1 MTRHRNALSNEKG
14 FALFYMAV
22 FLTVLLIFV
31 GLAVDTGRAY
41 VVQAQLSKAVDG
53 AALGAARMLNSGN
66 PQQEAANIYR
76 ANFPNGYMGT
86 TSSTSPSDSRVLH
99 DDHRRRDWCQRGQR
113 PGDGGRADD
122 LHEARELHRADG
134 QRPG

>member
-1 MTRHRNALSNEKG
+1 
-14 FALFYMAV
+14 MAV

-66 PQQEAANIYR
+66 PEQEAGDIYR
-76 ANFPNGYMGT
+76 ANFPTG
-86 TSSTSPSDSRVLH
+86 
-99 DDHRRRDWCQRGQR
+99 
-113 PGDGGRADD
+113 
-122 LHEARELHRADG
+122 
-134 QRPG
+134 

>member
-1 MTRHRNALSNEKG
+1 MSNEKG

-66 PQQEAANIYR
+66 PAQEAGNIYR
-76 ANFPNGYMGT
+76 ANFPAGWMGT
-86 TSSTSPSDSRVLH
+86 TSSTSPGAAGFYSMTTDSATGVN
-99 DDHRRRDWCQRGQR
+99 GST
-113 PGDGGRADD
+113 
-122 LHEARELHRADG
+122 
-134 QRPG
+134 